1 MGLEDLVLGEG
12 TLGETIRYA
21 GGKLNLELERHN
33 SLSKLAKMLFAL
45 FPHLDPRLD
54 TLVPLPLFMPPWAL
68 PIFLWRGW

>member
-33 SLSKLAKMLFAL
+33 SQ
-45 FPHLDPRLD
+45 
-54 TLVPLPLFMPPWAL
+54 
-68 PIFLWRGW
+68 IG